1 MIRKLIA
8 LGAAVAALATAPTA
22 SAAENEG
29 VKVGIGI
36 GIAPFN
42 VNSTLGVLTA
52 PPVSI
57 YVPIDVSPQLR
68 IEPSLGFTTF
78 TGAQNVISPSSGY
91 SWDLAVGGFYLF
103 PQSAGF
109 GMYLGGRLGLSFQG
123 LTSNAGA
130 TKTTETDFF
139 IKAALGG
146 EYHFAPKFSLGAE
159 AQLGVVFFG
168 DQHATTGGVTTVPNR
183 GLSGVATNG
192 LLFVRYY
199 F

>member
-8 LGAAVAALATAPTA
+8 LTAAVAALTAAPAA
-22 SAAENEG
+22 SAAEKEG

-42 VNSTLGVLTA
+42 VNSTQHVLAA

-57 YVPIDVSPQLR
+57 YVPIDISPQLR
-68 IEPSLGFTTF
+68 LEPSLGFTTF
-78 TGAQNVISPSSGY
+78 SGDQNVISPSSGY
-91 SWDLAVGGFYLF
+91 AWDLAVGGFYLF
-103 PQSAGF
+103 PQSGGF
-109 GMYLGGRLGLSFQG
+109 GMYAGGRLGLSFQG
-123 LTSNAGA
+123 LTENGGN

-139 IKAALGG
+139 IKAALGA

-168 DQHATTGGVTTVPNR
+168 DQHTTAGGVTTTPNR